1 MKANYR
7 SWVQLMI
14 AIVTNSERSEPYKQ
28 RAKRCSSKSVIHFRV
43 KVSTLRKR
51 HPHKQMPDKDCSR

>member
-14 AIVTNSERSEPYKQ
+14 AIVTNSERSERYKQ

-43 KVSTLRKR
+43 RVTVYFAETTSSQTKAR
-51 HPHKQMPDKDCSR
+51 